1 MSEFVIKPYISRWIG
16 GMYVGVTILVLSIF
30 FGLCGYFYFNPPE
43 LTVRIAVLVA
53 LFLASMFVV
62 WITTS
67 FYETKY
73 TIELGVLRARSPFMR
88 MEVRMKDVV
97 KAERVMVPVHFR
109 VGASLYC
116 GWFYVPNVGWVRSII
131 TNLRDAVMI
140 TAKDGKRYLITPSEP
155 ERFIRKLM
163 G

>member
-16 GMYVGVTILVLSIF
+16 GMYVGLTIFMLALF
-30 FGLCGYFYFNPPE
+30 FGLCGHFYLNPPE
-43 LTVRIAVLVA
+43 LTVRIAVLAA
-53 LFLASMFVV
+53 LFLASMLVFWVTV
-62 WITTS
+62 S
-67 FYETKY
+67 FYDTKY
-73 TIELGVLRARSPFMR
+73 TIERGVLRARSPFAR
-88 MEVRMKDVV
+88 IEVRLKDIE
-97 KAERVMVPVHFR
+97 KAERLLVPMHFR

-140 TAKDGKRYLITPSEP
+140 TTKDGRRYLITPSEP
-155 ERFIRKLM
+155 ERFIRKIM

>member
-1 MSEFVIKPYISRWIG
+1 MRYVNKPEISRWIG
-16 GMYVGVTILVLSIF
+16 GMYVGVTILLLSVF

-43 LTVRIAVLVA
+43 LTVRIAVLA
-53 LFLASMFVV
+53 PLFLASMFVV

-67 FYETKY
+67 FYDTEY
-73 TIELGVLRARSPFMR
+73 TIEHKILSSRSPFTKIELR
-88 MEVRMKDVV
+88 LKDIE
-97 KAERVMVPVHFR
+97 KAERLLVPVHFR
-109 VGASLYC
+109 VGTSLYC

-140 TAKDGKRYLITPSEP
+140 TAKGGKRYLITPSEP

>member
-1 MSEFVIKPYISRWIG
+1 MSEFVIKPHISRWIG
-16 GMYVGVTILVLSIF
+16 GMYVGVTILVLSAF
-30 FGLCGYFYFNPPE
+30 FGLCGHFYFNPPE
-43 LTVRIAVLVA
+43 LTVRATVLVP
-53 LFLASMFVV
+53 LFLASMFLV

-67 FYETKY
+67 LFETKY

-88 MEVRMKDVV
+88 MEVRLKDVV

-109 VGASLYC
+109 VGASMYC

-131 TNLRDAVMI
+131 TNLRDAVMM
-140 TAKDGKRYLITPSEP
+140 TTKDGKRYMITPSEP

>member
-1 MSEFVIKPYISRWIG
+1 MSEFVIKPHMSRWIG
-16 GMYVGVTILVLSIF
+16 GMYVGVTILLLSVF
-30 FGLCGYFYFNPPE
+30 FGMCGYLYFNPPE
-43 LTVRIAVLVA
+43 LTVRVAVLLP

-67 FYETKY
+67 FYDTRY
-73 TIELGVLRARSPFMR
+73 VIERGVLRARSPFMR
-88 MEVRMKDVV
+88 IEVRLKDVV
-97 KAERVMVPVHFR
+97 KAERVLVPLHFR

-131 TNLRDAVMI
+131 TNLRDAVMM

-155 ERFIRKLM
+155 ERFVKKIM